1 MSGSPGLSGSARP
14 VTAAQKSAEG
24 IVAGS
29 PAKARTTDRVSRTA
43 TLMRTKRQNIQL
55 ELALEPAAKGE
66 ARSAGAQG
74 TEARTARA
82 EPERPA
88 TPSNRRVRPRTHGG
102 VGGEEPRGS
111 PLSRLRSGPSDDCRG
126 RPCGK
131 PLRASRKA
139 GPQSTACK
147 CDACDPLR
155 CRGAPSTP
163 SGRDHVHLPGRE
175 RRPRASRHQE
185 LRPRIRLR

>member
-1 MSGSPGLSGSARP
+1 
-14 VTAAQKSAEG
+14 
-24 IVAGS
+24 
-29 PAKARTTDRVSRTA
+29 
-43 TLMRTKRQNIQL
+43 MRTKRQNIQL

-111 PLSRLRSGPSDDCRG
+111 PLSRFRYGPPGDPTPATVG
-126 RPCGK
+126 
-131 PLRASRKA
+131 
-139 GPQSTACK
+139 TAYMAESK
-147 CDACDPLR
+147 
-155 CRGAPSTP
+155 
-163 SGRDHVHLPGRE
+163 LPARN
-175 RRPRASRHQE
+175 
-185 LRPRIRLR
+185 